1 MSFASIEDG
10 LADIAAGRMVIVVD
24 DEERENEGDF
34 ICAAQTVTAEQVNFI
49 AREAGIQTCVGL
61 TVKRFEEL
69 SIPMMVADNTAP
81 HQTAF
86 GVSVDLKIAEHSG
99 SSAFDRAATI
109 RALADQATRPGDL
122 VRPGHVFPLRAA
134 DGGVL
139 RRSGHTE
146 ASVDLAR
153 LAGLY
158 PAGVLGEI
166 VHPDGTM
173 ARLPYLQELALRHGL
188 RIITIKDLIAYR
200 HQRERLVEPE
210 AVARMPTAYG
220 EFVCHVY
227 KSTPDGRE
235 YVAFVKGDVAGKSD
249 VLVRVH
255 SQCLTG
261 DVFQSSR
268 CDCGDQLRAAMML
281 IEQEGA
287 GVLLY
292 IMAHEGR
299 GIGLMHKIR
308 AYSLQEQGRDTV
320 EANRELGF
328 KPDLRDY
335 GVGAQVLADLGLTS
349 MRLMTNNPAKYA
361 GIEGYG
367 LSITQRVPLETAPKP
382 ENLAYLRTKRDRL
395 GHMLGGLDGE

>member
-1 MSFASIEDG
+1 MSFATIEEG
-10 LADIAAGRMVIVVD
+10 LADIAAGAMVIVVD

-34 ICAAQTVTAEQVNFI
+34 ICAAQTVTAEQVNFV

-61 TVKRFEEL
+61 TRERFEQL

-109 RALADQATRPGDL
+109 RALADGATLPGDL

-158 PAGVLGEI
+158 PAALLGEI

-173 ARLPYLQELALRHGL
+173 ARLPYLQELALRHGMK
-188 RIITIKDLIAYR
+188 IITIKDLIRYR
-200 HQRERLVEPE
+200 HQRERLVEP
-210 AVARMPTAYG
+210 VALAKMPTAYG
-220 EFVCHVY
+220 EFDCHVY
-227 KSTPDGRE
+227 KSTSDGRE
-235 YVAFVKGDVAGKSD
+235 YVAFVKGAVNGASN

-261 DVFQSSR
+261 DVFLSAR
-268 CDCGDQLRAAMML
+268 CDCGEQLRAAMTR
-281 IEQEGA
+281 IEQEGQ

-299 GIGLMHKIR
+299 GIGLSHKIR

-328 KPDLRDY
+328 RPDLRDY
-335 GVGAQVLADLGLTS
+335 GVGAQVLADLGLTT

-367 LSITQRVPLETAPKP
+367 LSITERVPLETTPKP
-382 ENLAYLRTKRDRL
+382 ENIAYLRTKRDRL
-395 GHMLGGLDGE
+395 GHLLEGLDL

>member
-1 MSFASIEDG
+1 MSFATIEEA
-10 LADIAAGRMVIVVD
+10 LADIAAGKMIIVVD

-34 ICAAQTVTAEQVNFI
+34 ITAAETVTPEQVNFI
-49 AREAGIQTCVGL
+49 AREAGIQLCVAL
-61 TVKRFEEL
+61 TRDRFEQL

-86 GVSVDLKIAEHSG
+86 GVSVDLKVPQHTG
-99 SSAFDRAATI
+99 SSAFDRAAAI
-109 RALADQATRPGDL
+109 RALAHPDTRPTDL
-122 VRPGHVFPLRAA
+122 VRPGHVFPLRAV

-139 RRSGHTE
+139 RRTGHTE
-146 ASVDLAR
+146 AAVDLAR
-153 LAGLY
+153 LAGLQ
-158 PAGVLGEI
+158 PAGVLAEI

-173 ARLPYLQELALRHGL
+173 ARVPYLQEVALRHGL
-188 RIITIKDLIAYR
+188 KMVTIRDLIAYR
-200 HQRERLVEPE
+200 HQRERLVEPVSN
-210 AVARMPTAYG
+210 AKMPTAFG
-220 EFVCHVY
+220 EFICHVY
-227 KSTPDGRE
+227 RCVTDGQE
-235 YVAFVKGDVAGKSD
+235 YVAFVKGEVDGKPD

-261 DVFQSSR
+261 DVFQSAR
-268 CDCGDQLRAAMML
+268 CDCGAQLRAAMQL
-281 IEQEGA
+281 IEEEGA

-292 IMAHEGR
+292 IMGHEGR

-328 KPDLRDY
+328 KPDLREY
-335 GVGAQVLADLGLTS
+335 GVGAQVLADLGITS

-367 LSITQRVPLETAPKP
+367 LSISERVPLETHPTP
-382 ENLAYLRTKRDRL
+382 QNIAYLRTKRDRL
-395 GHMLGGLDGE
+395 GHLLEGLDT

>member
-1 MSFASIEDG
+1 
-10 LADIAAGRMVIVVD
+10 
-24 DEERENEGDF
+24 
-34 ICAAQTVTAEQVNFI
+34 
-49 AREAGIQTCVGL
+49 
-61 TVKRFEEL
+61 
-69 SIPMMVADNTAP
+69 
-81 HQTAF
+81 
-86 GVSVDLKIAEHSG
+86 
-99 SSAFDRAATI
+99 
-109 RALADQATRPGDL
+109 
-122 VRPGHVFPLRAA
+122 
-134 DGGVL
+134 
-139 RRSGHTE
+139 
-146 ASVDLAR
+146 
-153 LAGLY
+153 
-158 PAGVLGEI
+158 
-166 VHPDGTM
+166 
-173 ARLPYLQELALRHGL
+173 
-188 RIITIKDLIAYR
+188 
-200 HQRERLVEPE
+200 
-210 AVARMPTAYG
+210 
-220 EFVCHVY
+220 
-227 KSTPDGRE
+227 
-235 YVAFVKGDVAGKSD
+235 
-249 VLVRVH
+249 
-255 SQCLTG
+255 
-261 DVFQSSR
+261 
-268 CDCGDQLRAAMML
+268 MML